1 MMRRNEETARIR
13 CGNTL
18 RFPRARAEPP
28 RSQNTL
34 SVEAHRTWVRKA
46 LPQDVALLAFPP
58 LHRLRFPT
66 GVYVYFLRWF

>member
-28 RSQNTL
+28 RSQSTL
-34 SVEAHRTWVRKA
+34 SAGSH
-46 LPQDVALLAFPP
+46 
-58 LHRLRFPT
+58 HLRFPA
-66 GVYVYFLRWF
+66 GVYVYFLRWFYTSHEVDTECISKVHIHFLV